1 MNVHSEF
8 VQQFVQNILRC
19 KLISEVGAEQ
29 LLLDVT
35 AIKSILLEIPT
46 LSSSGKGGQAAPER
60 YVKLVKKEVL
70 EAETLLKTII
80 TPKEALVRTFAELT
94 KERSETKLLR
104 IMELK
109 AIPKAEQFILL
120 ENYRATLRMLSNSVL
135 SASQSHA

>member
-1 MNVHSEF
+1 M
-8 VQQFVQNILRC
+8 QQFVQNILRC
-19 KLISEVGAEQ
+19 KLISDIGAEQ

-35 AIKSILLEIPT
+35 AIKSLLLELPT
-46 LSSSGKGGQAAPER
+46 LSSLGKSGHAATPAPER

-70 EAETLLKTII
+70 EAETLLKTLI

-109 AIPKAEQFILL
+109 AISKAEQFILL
-120 ENYRATLRMLSNSVL
+120 EQYRATLRMLSNSTM
-135 SASQSHA
+135 ATQPHK